1 VSLRGLSLEDVN
13 KLAIDPSTAT
23 RASTAALLA
32 QQVNTQTLKPA
43 ELKLAFDIFR
53 IMVRDAEVRVREA
66 LSANLK
72 DNPNIPSDV
81 ARTLAEDVESVSL
94 PVLAYSE
101 VLTAADLV
109 HIINAQN
116 SIAKMHA
123 IAGRAAVDESVSAAL
138 VERGTDKVV
147 AHLMA
152 NAGAL
157 IAESTLHRA
166 VDRFGESEIVLEPLV
181 QRAVLPITVCER
193 LVNHVADHL
202 RTQLLAK
209 HRVSTDVAIDLVLQ
223 TRERATVGLAM
234 GVGEDAL
241 SALVMQLKDNGRL
254 TTSLVLRAICMGN
267 LRFFEHALAALAS
280 VPLTN
285 TRVLVHEGSGAGLRA
300 IWAKAGLV
308 EKALPAIRAAVDAID
323 NTALEGAS
331 VTPQHYARRILE
343 RVLTQ
348 YESIG
353 MAIDGDDLEFL
364 LGRIGQPSH
373 GAAPA
378 MH

>member
-1 VSLRGLSLEDVN
+1 VV
-13 KLAIDPSTAT
+13 T
-23 RASTAALLA
+23 R
-32 QQVNTQTLKPA
+32 
-43 ELKLAFDIFR
+43 
-53 IMVRDAEVRVREA
+53 
-66 LSANLK
+66 
-72 DNPNIPSDV
+72 
-81 ARTLAEDVESVSL
+81 
-94 PVLAYSE
+94 
-101 VLTAADLV
+101 
-109 HIINAQN
+109 
-116 SIAKMHA
+116 
-123 IAGRAAVDESVSAAL
+123 
-138 VERGTDKVV
+138 
-147 AHLMA
+147 LMA
-152 NAGAL
+152 NPGAVV
-157 IAESTLHRA
+157 AESTLHRA
-166 VDRFGESEIVLEPLV
+166 VDRFGDSEIVLETLV

-209 HRVSTDVAIDLVLQ
+209 HKVSTDVAIDLVLQ

-234 GVGEDAL
+234 GVGEEAL

-285 TRVLVHEGSGAGLRA
+285 ARVLVHEGSGAGLRA
-300 IWAKAGLV
+300 IWTKAGLV

-323 NTALEGAS
+323 STAFEGAN

-364 LGRIGQPSH
+364 LSRIGQPSH
-373 GAAPA
+373 GPAPI